1 MSGLES
7 SRWRRAMGGRTG
19 GGTGLECGKPWIL
32 SKELMSE
39 TCSGE
44 SLKND
49 E

>member
-1 MSGLES
+1 
-7 SRWRRAMGGRTG
+7 MGGRTG